1 MKICELCGK
10 HKSVGN
16 IRKLLRGH
24 RNVTAKRDFKPN
36 LQKTVID
43 GQRHLV
49 CTQCLRTLHKAD
61 KTN

>member
-1 MKICELCGK
+1 MKTCELCGK

-36 LQKTVID
+36 LQKAVVD
-43 GQRHLV
+43 GRKQLI
-49 CTQCLRTLHKAD
+49 CTRCLSTLHKSG
-61 KTN
+61 KTA